1 MAEAEAT
8 NQDAKPVN
16 PEVPPRLDLSAERK
30 RRSAEQVSQRE
41 WLERRQAER
50 QTAAVEQQAQPE
62 APTPDPQPEPTTELT
77 PEGSE
82 GSEADAQTT
91 EAAEV
96 APEAAAAE
104 SEADEAYF
112 PESLGEFAEALG
124 VDPKDFMQG
133 VTTTVKV
140 NGVEHT
146 VPLED
151 LAKSYSSQEE
161 RGRVSNELA
170 EQQRAFQAQVEQ
182 HQAEYQTRI
191 QQADAMLDT
200 LKTSIDSGPDE
211 ATLSQM
217 LNSGQIDERQYLTAR
232 ANRDAQSAAFN
243 KAVENR
249 NALARE
255 ANEKLQAA
263 YQEERGRE
271 QENLLN
277 FKPELRDP
285 AKLSEYESRLRHNLT
300 QNYGYTDERV
310 NSFFQGYTLPDI
322 KVLEDALAYRA
333 LKSKEKPLRQKLHT
347 LPKLQKP
354 GTKRTGAQQAN
365 DAVLGARSRLKASGS
380 PKDAVA
386 LLRANRARRN
396 QSHGGSQ

>member
-1 MAEAEAT
+1 MAEPQAT
-8 NQDAKPVN
+8 NQDGETPKP
-16 PEVPPRLDLSAERK
+16 EAAPRIDLSADRK
-30 RRSAEQVSQRE
+30 RRSSNHVSARE
-41 WLERRQAER
+41 WQERRKEER
-50 QTAAVEQQAQPE
+50 RTAAAEQQAQPE
-62 APTPDPQPEPTTELT
+62 APSQEPDPEPTTDLSQEDT
-77 PEGSE
+77 GSE
-82 GSEADAQTT
+82 DGQTT
-91 EAAEV
+91 EAAEI
-96 APEAAAAE
+96 APEAEAAE

-112 PESLGEFAEALG
+112 PENLSEFAEALG
-124 VDPKDFMQG
+124 VDPKDFAQG

-140 NGVEHT
+140 NGIEQN
-146 VPLED
+146 VPIADLLE
-151 LAKSYSSQEE
+151 SYSSKSE
-161 RGRVSNELA
+161 RDSISNALLDE
-170 EQQRAFQAQVEQ
+170 RKAFQAQVEQ

-232 ANRDAQSAAFN
+232 ANRDAQTAAFN

-255 ANEKLQAA
+255 ANEKLQAEF
-263 YQEERGRE
+263 QKERGRE

-300 QNYGYTDERV
+300 QNYGYTEERV
-310 NSFFQGYTLPDI
+310 NRFFQGYTLPDI

-333 LKSKEKPLRQKLHT
+333 LKSKEKPLRQKLHA

-365 DAVLGARSRLKASGS
+365 DAVLGARSRLKSSGS
-380 PKDAVA
+380 PQDAIA
-386 LLRANRARRN
+386 LLRARRAQRN